1 MTDKFIAELCGEKL
15 EAKSHGPIESMGVDW
30 RRLPTWD
37 DLEFA
42 CMPADPSPQSD
53 VGTGLVLGED
63 LGAPLAFDI
72 PLMVSDMSFGSL
84 SKPAKI
90 ALARGAE
97 LAGAGMCSGEGG
109 ILAEEIAESKHYLFE
124 LGTGEFGY
132 APTEYVK
139 TPRWHGAQAFH
150 FKGGQAAKTGTGG
163 HLPKAKVTQEIA
175 DTRGCEVGKDVIS
188 PPTFRTLGSIDS
200 FKERASSMRE
210 KIGAQVPFGYKLSAQ
225 HLKADIEFALEI
237 GVSYIILDGRGGST
251 GAAPVV
257 FRDHISMPT
266 IPALLQARRII
277 DEAGATDRVKLI
289 ITGGL
294 RVPTDFAKALALGA
308 DGVALAN
315 SVLQA
320 IGCFATRRCGK
331 NLCRAGIATQNEDY
345 IDEFTGKPEQVR
357 NFLVNSV
364 RVMQALA
371 EAHGH
376 RHLRDFRSSD
386 LVTRSES
393 MARLTG
399 VRLREA

>member
-1 MTDKFIAELCGEKL
+1 M
-15 EAKSHGPIESMGVDW
+15 
-30 RRLPTWD
+30 
-37 DLEFA
+37 
-42 CMPADPSPQSD
+42 
-53 VGTGLVLGED
+53 
-63 LGAPLAFDI
+63 
-72 PLMVSDMSFGSL
+72 
-84 SKPAKI
+84 
-90 ALARGAE
+90 
-97 LAGAGMCSGEGG
+97 
-109 ILAEEIAESKHYLFE
+109 
-124 LGTGEFGY
+124 
-132 APTEYVK
+132 
-139 TPRWHGAQAFH
+139 
-150 FKGGQAAKTGTGG
+150 
-163 HLPKAKVTQEIA
+163 
-175 DTRGCEVGKDVIS
+175 
-188 PPTFRTLGSIDS
+188 
-200 FKERASSMRE
+200 
-210 KIGAQVPFGYKLSAQ
+210 
-225 HLKADIEFALEI
+225 
-237 GVSYIILDGRGGST
+237 
-251 GAAPVV
+251 V